1 MTLKSWIALSTV
13 ALTLSVTGLAFA
25 QQPQAQP
32 APALPQHTERGT
44 GMGMTNPATTEGKPI
59 TTYSQPTVERWVGM
73 GMTNPGTT
81 EGKPITTTTNF
92 GQR

>member
-1 MTLKSWIALSTV
+1 MTLKGWMVLSTV

-44 GMGMTNPATTEGKPI
+44 GTGMTNPATTEGKPI
-59 TTYSQPTVERWVGM
+59 TTYNQPTVERWVGM

>member
-1 MTLKSWIALSTV
+1 MTLKGWIALSTV
-13 ALTLSVTGLAFA
+13 GLTLSITGLAFA

-44 GMGMTNPATTEGKPI
+44 GMGMTNP
-59 TTYSQPTVERWVGM
+59 
-73 GMTNPGTT
+73 GTA

>member
-1 MTLKSWIALSTV
+1 MTLKGWMVLSTV

-32 APALPQHTERGT
+32 APAQPHHTERGT
-44 GMGMTNPATTEGKPI
+44 GMSMSNPATTEGKPITAYGQPTVERWVGMGMSNPATTEGKPI
-59 TTYSQPTVERWVGM
+59 TT
-73 GMTNPGTT
+73 TT
-81 EGKPITTTTNF
+81 SF